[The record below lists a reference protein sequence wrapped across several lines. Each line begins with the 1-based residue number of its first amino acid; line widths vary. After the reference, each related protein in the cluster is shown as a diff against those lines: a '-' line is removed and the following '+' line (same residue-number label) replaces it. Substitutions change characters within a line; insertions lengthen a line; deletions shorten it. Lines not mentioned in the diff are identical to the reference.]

1 MPVADNTVPVPAPD
15 EVFVDRYRRITSRWY
30 PFVKRLFESLRTTA
44 NAVDAVQV
52 DVDQIN
58 AQYTISVN
66 ANGRVTGAIKLDGSG
81 ALSTV
86 SVLAD
91 KFIIVH
97 PAADAT
103 TIQAFIVGLVN
114 GISTVGINGNLVVDD
129 TISARHIVAGSIDT
143 EHIAAGSITAT
154 EIAADA
160 VNATHIAAGSITA
173 NEIAADAV
181 NATHLNVTDLSAVTS
196 NMGTLTVGK
205 IQSADGNFLV
215 DATNKRIRIVS
226 V

>member
-1 MPVADNTVPVPAPD
+1 MPVNENTVPVPSPD

-58 AQYTISVN
+58 SSYTISVN
-66 ANGRVTGAIKLDGSG
+66 ANGRITGAIKLDGSG
-81 ALSTV
+81 ALSEVAVT
-86 SVLAD
+86 AD
-91 KFIIVH
+91 RFIIVH
-97 PAADAT
+97 PSADST
-103 TIQAFIVGLVN
+103 TIQAFIIGVVN
-114 GISTVGINGNLVVDD
+114 GISTVGINGNLIVDD
-129 TISARHIVAGSIDT
+129 TILARHILAGSIDT
-143 EHIAAGSITAT
+143 EHLAADAVEADNIAAGAVTATSIAAGSVT
-154 EIAADA
+154 
-160 VNATHIAAGSITA
+160 
-173 NEIAADAV
+173 
-181 NATHLNVTDLSAVTS
+181 ATHLNVNTLSAVSS
-196 NMGTLTVGK
+196 NMGTITVGR

>member
-1 MPVADNTVPVPAPD
+1 MPVNENTVPVPSPD
-15 EVFVDRYRRITSRWY
+15 EAFVDRYRRITSRWY

-58 AQYTISVN
+58 SSYTISVN
-66 ANGRVTGAIKLDGSG
+66 ANGRTTGAIKLDGSG
-81 ALSTV
+81 ALSTF

-91 KFIIVH
+91 KFIVVH
-97 PAADAT
+97 PSADST
-103 TIQAFIVGLVN
+103 TIQAFIIGVVN
-114 GISTVGINGNLVVDD
+114 GVSTVGINGNLIVDGS
-129 TISARHIVAGSIDT
+129 IVARHLDVDT
-143 EHIAAGSITAT
+143 L
-154 EIAADA
+154 DA
-160 VNATHIAAGSITA
+160 VS
-173 NEIAADAV
+173 
-181 NATHLNVTDLSAVTS
+181 S
-196 NMGTLTVGK
+196 NMGTITVGR